1 LKQRWTHFKT
11 RLHVRVISRND
22 RCLIVFCW
30 RGWHDKKTRLK
41 SNAQNIL
48 KHCLGKEVK
57 RKGQGKHLR
66 SCAGGRFCMGKHEK
80 FLRDVPN
87 LSFCTNF
94 FM

>member
-1 LKQRWTHFKT
+1 LFFVEEDGMIKRPGSKVMHKT
-11 RLHVRVISRND
+11 GR
-22 RCLIVFCW
+22 F
-30 RGWHDKKTRLK
+30 
-41 SNAQNIL
+41 IL